1 MISILIPCYNYNAL
15 PLAERLEKEAL
26 NLGIIY
32 EIICMDDASFS
43 SKNTNN
49 QKINF
54 LTNSKFYE
62 SQKNVGRVMNRQ
74 LLAKKAQYNWLLFID
89 VDTNPKLDNFLSTYL
104 KKINSKD
111 KVYFGGFSYISN
123 RADKTKLRFKF
134 GKKREEIN
142 SKIRNKKKYKYI
154 ISSNFLIDKN
164 VFTTINS
171 KINFNSYGMDYY
183 FGSLLKKYKISL
195 KHIDNEV
202 IHLGI
207 DENDKF
213 LSKTNEA
220 LNSLIN
226 LYKKGNIK
234 KHDITILKYYKLLKL
249 LLLKKIIGYIGLLLS
264 KKIESN
270 LTGNNPNLIIF
281 DFYRIS
287 YLCRL

>member
-15 PLAERLEKEAL
+15 PLVTRLEKEAL
-26 NLGIIY
+26 SLGIVY
-32 EIICMDDASFS
+32 EIICIDDASFS
-43 SKNTNN
+43 EKNTTN
-49 QKINF
+49 QKINI

-62 SQKNVGRVMNRQ
+62 SQKNVGRVKNRQ
-74 LLAKKAQYNWLLFID
+74 LLAKKAQYNWLLFVD
-89 VDTNPKLDNFLSTYL
+89 VDTNPRLDNFLSTYL
-104 KKINSKD
+104 KQINNKD
-111 KVYFGGFSYISN
+111 KVYFGGFSYKSN
-123 RADKTKLRFKF
+123 SDNKNKLRFKF

-142 SKIRNKKKYKYI
+142 SEIRTKNKYKYI

-164 VFTTINS
+164 IFTTINS

-220 LNSLIN
+220 LKSLIN
-226 LYKKGNIK
+226 LHRKGSIV

-249 LLLKKIIGYIGLLLS
+249 LLLKKMIGYIGLLLS
-264 KKIESN
+264 KNIESN